1 MKLRIKRN
9 TVRLNEADEQQNQ
22 SQNPEVQKK
31 IEARN
36 AGVTELINNW
46 KSAIEKGDIYAAL
59 STNIPASI
67 GNKFNGFDKEPD
79 AKATMDA
86 WHAFEQT
93 PSKESF
99 EKFTSEFVKFGNG
112 GLSPEVQQQAQQAP
126 QQQAPQ
132 QQPNNNQQPQQ
143 PAQNQQVQ
151 QQPVQTAQ
159 AQPAQQ
165 PAQTTQAPAQPAPA
179 PQQNV
184 NASYEVLH
192 KHHLSEKKD
201 MDFSERLALHISGA
215 KKMSDATKVLENYW
229 HPTTERLFY

>member
-1 MKLRIKRN
+1 M
-9 TVRLNEADEQQNQ
+9 VRLNEADEQQAPQN
-22 SQNPEVQKK
+22 NPEVQKK
-31 IEARN
+31 IEERN
-36 AGVTELINNW
+36 AGVTELVNNW

-99 EKFTSEFVKFGNG
+99 EKFTTEFVKFGNG
-112 GLSPEVQQQAQQAP
+112 GLSAEEVQQQQQPAQAQQAN
-126 QQQAPQ
+126 QQALQQQ
-132 QQPNNNQQPQQ
+132 QQPNNNQQVQQ
-143 PAQNQQVQ
+143 PAQPAQNNQPAQ
-151 QQPVQTAQ
+151 QQPAQ
-159 AQPAQQ
+159 AQPASA
-165 PAQTTQAPAQPAPA
+165 PAQTTQQPNQQA

-184 NASYEVLH
+184 NASYEVLN
-192 KHHLSEKKD
+192 KHRLSEKKD

-229 HPTTERLFY
+229 HPTTEHLFY

>member
-1 MKLRIKRN
+1 MKIRIKRN
-9 TVRLNEADEQQNQ
+9 MSRLNEADEQQPTQ
-22 SQNPEVQKK
+22 QANPEVQKK

-36 AGVTELINNW
+36 AGVTELVNNW

-86 WHAFEQT
+86 WRAFEQS

-112 GLSPEVQQQAQQAP
+112 GISEEEVQQQ
-126 QQQAPQ
+126 
-132 QQPNNNQQPQQ
+132 
-143 PAQNQQVQ
+143 
-151 QQPVQTAQ
+151 Q

-165 PAQTTQAPAQPAPA
+165 
-179 PQQNV
+179 QQV
-184 NASYEVLH
+184 QQ
-192 KHHLSEKKD
+192 
-201 MDFSERLALHISGA
+201 
-215 KKMSDATKVLENYW
+215 
-229 HPTTERLFY
+229 